1 MTTMTKRIAT
11 ILPVACLLTACI
23 QEEPLNAEADILS
36 CDLSSD
42 KDILVVPAD
51 TAMPVVSTTENIDIS
66 IQLGADL
73 HARSPKFI
81 LTEGA
86 TISPASG
93 SCHDFSEGKSVRY
106 VVTSQDGEWHR
117 TYHVSYVSMELP
129 TRYAFEDYELSSN
142 GKYQLITEVVDG
154 RVMLNWWGTGNPGYY
169 LANSLA
175 TPTEYPSAIVPGGRS
190 GNCLQLVTR
199 SAGLFGKLAGMP
211 IAAGNLFLGSFD
223 VASALKAPLQATHF
237 GIPFRQIPKTI
248 KGYYKFKAGEQMT
261 NSKGEEISGKD
272 NFNIYAMFYENTDE
286 NGKQVVL
293 DGTNSD
299 DSPYLVLYGKIEGQ
313 GEAGEWTEFSFDMKA
328 MNGKEL
334 DPEKLARF
342 GYNFSI
348 VFSSSLRGDIF
359 TGAVG
364 STLMID
370 DVEVECR

>member
-11 ILPVACLLTACI
+11 ILPVAWLLTACI

-42 KDILVVPAD
+42 KDILMVLAD
-51 TAMPVVSTTENIDIS
+51 TSMPVTSTTENIDIS
-66 IQLGADL
+66 VQLGADL

-81 LTEGA
+81 VTEGA

-117 TYHVSYVSMELP
+117 TYHVSYVSNELI
-129 TRYAFEDYELSSN
+129 TQYAFENYELSSN
-142 GKYQLITEVVDG
+142 DKYQLISEVVDG
-154 RVMLNWWGTGNPGYY
+154 RVMLNWWGTGNPGFC

-175 TPTEYPSAIVPGGRS
+175 TPTEYPTAIVPGGRS

-199 SAGLFGKLAGMP
+199 SAGTFGKMAGMP
-211 IAAGNLFLGSFD
+211 IAPGNLFLGTFD

-237 GIPFRQIPKTI
+237 GIPFRQTPKTV
-248 KGYYKFKAGEQMT
+248 KGYYKFKSGEQMT
-261 NSKGEEISGKD
+261 DGEGNEISGKD
-272 NFNIYAMFYENTDE
+272 NFNIYAMLYENTDE
-286 NGKQVVL
+286 NGNQVVL
-293 DGTNSD
+293 DGTNSN

-313 GEAGEWTEFSFDMKA
+313 GEADEWTPFSFDMKA

-334 DPEKLARF
+334 DTEKLANF

-348 VFSSSLRGDIF
+348 VFSSSLKGDIF